1 MSSISNADAI
11 GNSTVAFTWFDRKDA
26 PVGRRG
32 EILWPALC
40 DWIDENSPTA
50 ATKGGLP
57 LIKLATFTGDYRN
70 DANVDSVQGIEG
82 DYDAELIQP
91 DSAAAMLRAAGIEAF
106 IYTSPSHRPDKPRW
120 RVLAPLSR
128 AVGPADRHSL
138 LARVNGALG
147 GILASESFTPAQ
159 AYYVGSTVDGAPVQ
173 CWRIDGRRV
182 DTVDGLTPLGP
193 PQSSGDGTRKPIGTM
208 RAVSLAVLA
217 EALACIEPHELAYPD
232 WLRATAAYRGAGGDR
247 LQWDEWCSQ
256 HPKNNLRDNDKL
268 WRSFDG
274 GTSVGWP
281 ALLAMCPYNSRAR
294 LSGLAATDSIVMA
307 KALFGAVPAIPPIP
321 AGARLPGAARH
332 VRPANDPGSFFR
344 LVSDI
349 VPRDPTFLVDGLIE
363 EDSTSIIFGDPGTGK
378 SLVAIDLSASIATG
392 TAFHHRRVLC
402 GAVFYI
408 AGEGMNGLRRRF
420 AAWEAVRGVSLNGA
434 ALFQSRAAAQMLD
447 DQSAAM
453 VMDAVEKMVRDYG
466 PPRLIVLDTLAR
478 NFGPGDENSTQ
489 DMNRFVAAMDR
500 LRERFAGSSVLIVHH
515 SGHGEKGRAR
525 GSSVLKAAADSEY
538 LVTRVEGALHLTCSK
553 MKEADIP
560 PVQAFTLCPAAGSV
574 ALEYAGEPTAKVKLT
589 KMNSIALEA
598 LSAAMVDGRATKDA
612 WRATFKERHD
622 GNDDAKKTA
631 FRRAID
637 DLMESGAIVAND
649 DGTYS
654 YPPMPGLATR

>member
-1 MSSISNADAI
+1 MQSISNADAI
-11 GNSTVAFTWFDRKDA
+11 GNRTLAFTWFDRKDA
-26 PVGRRG
+26 PAGKRG
-32 EILWPALC
+32 DTSWSALC
-40 DWIDENSPTA
+40 KWIEGSSPTA
-50 ATKGGLP
+50 DTKADLP
-57 LIKLATFTGDYRN
+57 LIKLATFRGDYRS
-70 DANVDSVQGIEG
+70 DASMETVHGVEG
-82 DYDAELIQP
+82 DYDGEIFTP
-91 DSAAAMLRAAGIEAF
+91 ETAAALLGAAGIEAL
-106 IYTSPSHRPDKPRW
+106 IYTTPSHRPDKPRW

-128 AVGPADRHSL
+128 VVGASDRHGL

-173 CWRIDGRRV
+173 TWRTKGRPIDAVLDIVGI
-182 DTVDGLTPLGP
+182 GP
-193 PQSSGDGTRKPIGTM
+193 PATPPGNRKSIGTM
-208 RAVSLAVLA
+208 RAVSLPVLV

-232 WLRATAAYRGAGGDR
+232 WLKATAAYRGAGGDR

-256 HPKNNLRDNDKL
+256 HPKNNQQDNDKL
-268 WRSFDG
+268 WRSLDK
-274 GTSVGWP
+274 GTVLGWP
-281 ALLAMCPYNSRAR
+281 ALLAMCPYHSRAR
-294 LSGLAATDSIVMA
+294 LSGLATDSMA
-307 KALFGAVPAIPPIP
+307 KALFGAVPAIPPMP
-321 AGARLPGAARH
+321 AGASLPGAARH

-349 VPRDPTFLVDGLIE
+349 VPRDPIFLVDGLIE

-392 TAFHHRRVLC
+392 TAFHDRRVLC
-402 GAVFYI
+402 GSVFYI

-589 KMNSIALEA
+589 KMNSIALGA

-612 WRATFKERHD
+612 WRAAFKERHD